1 MTRIGVSAEEQAS
14 PQTLLIT
21 VRMTPGQGFE
31 GLADDISR
39 TLDYAVVAQRLEALA
54 ALRSR
59 HLLETL
65 ALEIAE
71 CLLTEFPIAQVAVTL
86 EKHILPNT
94 ECVAV
99 HLERGR

>member
-1 MTRIGVSAEEQAS
+1 
-14 PQTLLIT
+14 
-21 VRMTPGQGFE
+21 
-31 GLADDISR
+31 
-39 TLDYAVVAQRLEALA
+39 LA

-99 HLERGR
+99 HLERAR